1 MVGFNGD
8 FWNPQSVAI
17 PVVFLNPILVQNSCQ
32 KAPIKIFGKIAIF
45 GQIHLIQLGVA
56 GYWVDQ
62 FGRGLRQKIQLYICF
77 INSQKKI
84 VFEDSNLLAWGGRSN
99 PLRYWVLSFTFKLKT
114 KNIYPHFLLYFI
126 FSFAQLFYFQLNW
139 K

>member
-1 MVGFNGD
+1 MIVVGFNGD

-32 KAPIKIFGKIAIF
+32 QAPIKLFGKIAIF

-62 FGRGLRQKIQLYICF
+62 FGRGLRQNIQLYIYF
-77 INSQKKI
+77 INSQKKSFPKTRI
-84 VFEDSNLLAWGGRSN
+84 CSRGEGGRI
-99 PLRYWVLSFTFKLKT
+99 LSD
-114 KNIYPHFLLYFI
+114 IE
-126 FSFAQLFYFQLNW
+126 S
-139 K
+139 